1 MKTYALTDMA
11 GMVRLG
17 DTVPAMRAAL
27 LEEVDS
33 LRVVDDVEVEAPH
46 SGEVLVRVSH
56 CGVCHSD
63 LHFVDGSLPAALP
76 AILGHEAGG
85 TIEAVGP
92 GVVGL
97 EEGDRVLLTLRPPC
111 GRCYWCVRGE
121 FSICPTNAALT
132 GTLADGGTR
141 LTHEGRVVYRA
152 GTYVGAFAE
161 QVVVSAN
168 GAVKVPADT
177 PFDVAAVLG
186 CSVQTGVGAVLNTVR
201 VPAGATVLVV
211 GLGGVGVSIV
221 QGARIAGATRVIG
234 VDPVAERRSTAEP
247 FGLTDTIDPGGTDVA
262 TACLELTDGIGVDY
276 AFEAVGRGSLVE
288 GCIAA
293 TRPGGTTVMVGV
305 PRIDD
310 MLTIHAITFG
320 LSEKKLV
327 GCFLGSSNPHR
338 DFPRLLELWRAGR
351 LDLEGMITARRPLDE
366 VSTAF
371 DDMKAGVGLRTV
383 IAL

>member
-1 MKTYALTDMA
+1 
-11 GMVRLG
+11 
-17 DTVPAMRAAL
+17 MRAAL
-27 LEEVDS
+27 LEEVDR
-33 LRVVDDVEVEAPH
+33 LQVVDDVEVEPPH
-46 SGEVLVRVSH
+46 SGEVRVRISH

-63 LHFVDGSLPAALP
+63 LHFVDGSLPAAMP
-76 AILGHEAGG
+76 AVLGHEAGG

-92 GVVGL
+92 GVSGL

-121 FSICPTNAALT
+121 FSICPTNASLA

-141 LTHEGRVVYRA
+141 LTHQGRTVFRA
-152 GTYVGAFAE
+152 GTYVAAFAE
-161 QVVVSAN
+161 QAVVSAN

-186 CSVQTGVGAVLNTVR
+186 CSVQTGVGAVLNTAK

-211 GLGGVGVSIV
+211 GLGGVGVSII
-221 QGARIAGATRVIG
+221 QGARIAGATRIIG
-234 VDPVAERRSTAEP
+234 VDPVAERRSAAEP
-247 FGLTDTIDPGGTDVA
+247 FGLTDTIDPGATDVA
-262 TACLELTDGIGVDY
+262 SACLELTGGVGVDY
-276 AFEAVGRGSLVE
+276 AFEAVGRGTLVE
-288 GCIAA
+288 GCVAA
-293 TRPGGTTVMVGV
+293 TRPGGMTVMVGV
-305 PRIDD
+305 PRIEDS
-310 MLTIHAITFG
+310 LSIHAISFG

-338 DFPRLLELWRAGR
+338 DFPRLLELWRAGK

-366 VSTAF
+366 VAAAF

-383 IAL
+383 IQL

>member
-1 MKTYALTDMA
+1 
-11 GMVRLG
+11 
-17 DTVPAMRAAL
+17 MRAAL
-27 LEEVDS
+27 LEEVDT
-33 LRVVDDVEVEAPH
+33 LRVVDDVEVEPPR
-46 SGEVLVRVSH
+46 SGEVLVRISH

-76 AILGHEAGG
+76 AVLGHEAGG
-85 TIEAVGP
+85 TIEAVGA
-92 GVVGL
+92 GAAGL

-121 FSICPTNAALT
+121 FSICPTNASLS

-141 LTHEGRVVYRA
+141 LSHQGRTVFRA
-152 GTYVGAFAE
+152 GTYMAAFAE
-161 QVVVSAN
+161 ESVVSAN

-186 CSVQTGVGAVLNTVR
+186 CSVQTGVGAVLNTAK

-221 QGARIAGATRVIG
+221 QGARIAGATRIIA
-234 VDPVAERRSTAEP
+234 VDPVAERRTAAER
-247 FGLTDTIDPGGTDVA
+247 FGVTDAIDPTTTDVA
-262 TACLELTDGIGVDY
+262 SACLELTGGIGVDY
-276 AFEAVGRGSLVE
+276 AFEAVGRGALVE

-305 PRIDD
+305 PRMEDQ
-310 MLTIHAITFG
+310 LSIHAILFG
-320 LSEKKLV
+320 LSEKKLL

-366 VSTAF
+366 VADAF
-371 DDMKAGVGLRTV
+371 DDMKKGIGLRTV
-383 IAL
+383 LQL